1 MKTFLTRAITGLF
14 FAITL
19 ISAVGLSEF
28 SSALL
33 FLIIAIAGMLEFFR
47 ILKPAGIKPHSIFA
61 LLAALVIH
69 LAIFLLNKDLIDSA
83 CMGFLLVL
91 FFIPFVLE
99 LYRKTDSSF
108 SDIGYTLISLIYL
121 ALPLALF
128 PSTGYRCGVYSSHIP
143 LGILFLIWSSDS
155 GAYVV
160 GSLIGRT
167 RLFERISPKKSW
179 EGTIGGGL
187 FSLLVAYIL
196 SRYFL
201 EIRTDQWLTLAV
213 IVIVAGILGDLIESM
228 LKRSLQIKDSGSI
241 LPGHG
246 GILDRFD
253 ALIFAVPFAWV
264 YLQWIG
270 VHS

>member
-1 MKTFLTRAITGLF
+1 
-14 FAITL
+14 
-19 ISAVGLSEF
+19 
-28 SSALL
+28 
-33 FLIIAIAGMLEFFR
+33 
-47 ILKPAGIKPHSIFA
+47 
-61 LLAALVIH
+61 
-69 LAIFLLNKDLIDSA
+69 
-83 CMGFLLVL
+83 
-91 FFIPFVLE
+91 
-99 LYRKTDSSF
+99 
-108 SDIGYTLISLIYL
+108 
-121 ALPLALF
+121 
-128 PSTGYRCGVYSSHIP
+128 

-270 VHS
+270 AHS